1 VDYRWLTDS
10 HRLTTRRDSITSVG
24 GMKRRHRSGI
34 EWMLLGMYVAAA
46 ADIVIAV
53 GIWWLIA
60 AGLPDCV
67 VQVQKYVPTW

>member
-1 VDYRWLTDS
+1 
-10 HRLTTRRDSITSVG
+10 
-24 GMKRRHRSGI
+24 MKRRHRSGI

>member
-1 VDYRWLTDS
+1 MDYRWLTDS
-10 HRLTTRRDSITSVG
+10 HRLTTRRASVTSVI
-24 GMKRRHRSGI
+24 GMRRRRSGV

-67 VQVQKYVPTW
+67 VQVQKYIPTW